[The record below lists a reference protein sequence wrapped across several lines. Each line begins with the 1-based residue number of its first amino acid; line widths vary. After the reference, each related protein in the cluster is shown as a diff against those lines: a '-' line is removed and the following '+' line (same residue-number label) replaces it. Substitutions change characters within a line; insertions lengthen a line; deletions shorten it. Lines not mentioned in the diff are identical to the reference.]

1 MLMNRNPKDPISA
14 EKLRVEF
21 KNYSVLVKAAQEDRG
36 VQYSSRSLDSLE
48 KDSQKNINLS

>member
-1 MLMNRNPKDPISA
+1 MNRNQKDSISA

-36 VQYSSRSLDSLE
+36 VQYSNRSLDSLGKE
-48 KDSQKNINLS
+48 RDKNISFTE

>member
-48 KDSQKNINLS
+48 KDSQKNLNLS